1 MRTVVATLLL
11 LVSCTSSSGK
21 RGAEISASCV
31 PSGSMISIKAQRG
44 IFDTR
49 CIAAPANQAFTI
61 VFDNR
66 DPGEPHNV
74 AILSDD
80 PSAKPEGTV
89 LFRGEEF
96 SGPKR
101 VTYRVGALAAG
112 RYFFRCDLH
121 PRVMTGAFLVE

>member
-1 MRTVVATLLL
+1 MKAIATALFLLA
-11 LVSCTSSSGK
+11 SCTSSIDK
-21 RGAEISASCV
+21 RDAEISASCV
-31 PSGSMISIKAQRG
+31 PSGPVISIKAQRG

-49 CIAAPANQAFTI
+49 CLAAPANQAFTI

-80 PSAKPEGTV
+80 PAAKPDATV

-96 SGPKR
+96 SGPKKE
-101 VTYRVGALAAG
+101 TYRVGALAGG

-121 PRVMTGAFLVE
+121 PRVMTGSFVVD